1 MNIKRLSTISR
12 NISFLLVLIT
22 TLLSCGQN
30 PKEVS
35 ERVDNKDTI
44 SIPLDSEIYRIVRET
59 VHYWDSI
66 QPDNKVDIIAFE
78 SLTAKNKTD
87 TLQWIMVY
95 PLLCYHPAS
104 SYTGEFWDTT
114 LSPCFTIIDGK
125 LVCMILNDFMVR
137 RNESKTKFVDPES
150 FPQYEKCDKEFFYDP
165 LIWYYYLDNDRFV
178 LRHIGYYLPREIE
191 KGKFKDTVPS
201 FPFPQ

>member
-1 MNIKRLSTISR
+1 MNLLAKIIR
-12 NISFLLVLIT
+12 NISLLLVLIT
-22 TLLSCGQN
+22 IIASCGQN
-30 PKEVS
+30 QKEATES
-35 ERVDNKDTI
+35 IGNNDTT
-44 SIPLDSEIYRIVRET
+44 SVEQDSEIHRIVRET

-66 QPDNKVDIIAFE
+66 KPDNKIDIIAFE
-78 SLTAKNKTD
+78 SLTTKDKAD

-104 SYTGEFWDTT
+104 YYTGEFWDTT

-137 RNESKTKFVDPES
+137 RNESKTEFVDPES

-178 LRHIGYYLPREIE
+178 LRHIGYYLPEDVR
-191 KGKFKDTVPS
+191 KGKFKDTVPD